1 MFVVKHKLSSAQE
14 YCVFTRDF
22 KQLSS
27 RVFFALTDKLFNRSV
42 TFRET
47 HFNFSPVL
55 FSTSLLDY
63 ARRGRANFFNICT
76 ITNNFNQ
83 SYIRDMYSAYN
94 GQWSQIPWFDTF
106 STIFPIL
113 TSLAIITIPHI
124 KIQPYKITRVVSE
137 KRKNNEYRH
146 LERRS

>member
-1 MFVVKHKLSSAQE
+1 MFVVKHKLSSTQE

-47 HFNFSPVL
+47 HFIFSPVL
-55 FSTSLLDY
+55 FSTSLLNY
-63 ARRGRANFFNICT
+63 AGRGRRDNFFDICT

-83 SYIRDMYSAYN
+83 SYIFIYHIYVIYTLCIASMVNGHKVSRD
-94 GQWSQIPWFDTF
+94 
-106 STIFPIL
+106 STLF
-113 TSLAIITIPHI
+113 
-124 KIQPYKITRVVSE
+124 
-137 KRKNNEYRH
+137 
-146 LERRS
+146 RRSFRYYVTRNNHDTAHQNSTV